1 MIIFSQLPVI
11 LNGQLIQ
18 LVLNEEIHYLLIDSR
33 KVLSSSKS
41 LFFAIKGVRN
51 DGHDHIHSS
60 YEQGVRQ
67 FVVEKEIDVKKYP
80 LANFIK
86 VTSSVL
92 ALQKLAIHHR
102 SQFNYPVI
110 GITGSN
116 GKTIVKEWLYQ
127 MLSSKYNCV
136 KNPGSYN
143 SQIGVPLSIW
153 QMNEQHEVGLFEAGI
168 SQPGEMVRLQQI
180 IQPTLGLFT
189 NLGSAHN
196 EGFESTRDKLIE
208 KLNLFSHVK
217 TLIYCA
223 DYEQIASLILEH
235 KSADQDWVSW
245 GQKPGANVLLKFTNE
260 SNVHISGK
268 YGEWNLR
275 LPFEDFAS
283 KENLLHC
290 IVVLMHFGFS
300 ETEIQDKIDQLQ
312 SIPMRLNLKQGI
324 NQCQIVDDTYNND
337 LGGIKIG
344 LDFLDG
350 LNKRKKTL
358 ILSDVLQSGLTL
370 EALSNQIS
378 LLLKEKGIQKF
389 IGIGFGFHA
398 EHSAFNDL
406 PIEKKFYLT
415 TEDFI
420 NDTDWNQFFNEAILI
435 KGARVFQFER
445 IVQLL
450 QKKIHGTVMEINLDA
465 IIHNLNFFRSLLK
478 PEVKLMVMVKAFA
491 YGSGSNEIA
500 SLLQYHRVDY
510 LGVAYVDEGV
520 ELRNNHIRVPIMVM
534 NPTEEGF
541 SIMLERDL
549 EPEIYSLGLLESLAH
564 FLNGREIKIHLKID
578 TGMHRLGFEPGD
590 FAQVIDLLKEN
601 SNIKIASIFSHLA
614 GAESDSLDD
623 FSREQAAR
631 FEEAYE
637 KICGPLKILPIMHLL
652 NSSGVLRLPEFQYD
666 MVRLGIGLYGV
677 DPSGVLQSKLLPVAT
692 LKTVISQIKK
702 VAKGETIGYGR
713 MGVANE
719 ALIVATLA
727 IGYAD
732 GYSRAFGNGIGQVI
746 IRGKKA
752 PVVGNVC
759 MDMMMVDISH
769 IADAREG
776 DEAIIFGNEMPIQ
789 QLASKIETIPYEI
802 LTNTSERVKRVFFA
816 ESM

>member
-1 MIIFSQLPVI
+1 MIIFSQLSSI

-18 LVLNEEIHYLLIDSR
+18 LVLDEEIHYLLIDSR

-41 LFFAIKGVRN
+41 LFFAINGVRN
-51 DGHDHIHSS
+51 DGHDHILSA
-60 YEQGVRQ
+60 YDQGVRQ
-67 FVVEKEIDVKKYP
+67 FIVEREMDYKKYP

-86 VTSSVL
+86 VRSSVS
-92 ALQKLAIHHR
+92 ALQQLAIHHR
-102 SQFNYPVI
+102 STFKYPVI

-127 MLSSKYNCV
+127 MLSLKYNCV

-143 SQIGVPLSIW
+143 SQIGVPLSVW
-153 QMNEQHEVGLFEAGI
+153 QMNEQHEVGIFEAGI
-168 SQPGEMVRLQQI
+168 SQPGEMTRLEQI
-180 IQPTLGLFT
+180 IQPTLGVFT

-208 KLNLFSHVK
+208 KLKLFSQSK

-223 DYEQIASLILEH
+223 DYEQIAHLILEH
-235 KSADQDWVSW
+235 KGADQDWVSW
-245 GQKPGANVLLKFTNE
+245 GQKPGANVLLKFNNH
-260 SNVHISGK
+260 SGVHISGK
-268 YGEWNLR
+268 YGELDLR
-275 LPFEDFAS
+275 LPFDDFAS

-290 IVVLMHFGFS
+290 IMVLLHFGIS

-324 NQCQIVDDTYNND
+324 NQCQIVDDTYNSD

-344 LDFLDG
+344 LDFLAG
-350 LNKRKKTL
+350 LNKQKKTL

-370 EALSNQIS
+370 QELSNQIS
-378 LLLKEKGIQKF
+378 LLLQEKGIKKF
-389 IGIGFGFHA
+389 IGIGFGFHS
-398 EHSAFNDL
+398 EHSVFNDL

-420 NDTDWNQFFNEAILI
+420 NDTDWNQFFNEGILI

-465 IIHNLNFFRSLLK
+465 IVHNLNFFRSLLN
-478 PEVKLMVMVKAFA
+478 PEVKLMIMVKAFA

-520 ELRNNHIRVPIMVM
+520 DLRNNSIRVPIMVM

-541 SIMLERDL
+541 SIMLERNL
-549 EPEIYSLGLLESLAH
+549 EPEIYSLGLLKSLAQ

-578 TGMHRLGFEPGD
+578 TGMHRLGFESEDISKG
-590 FAQVIDLLKEN
+590 IDLLKN
-601 SNIKIASIFSHLA
+601 NPNIKVASIFSHLA
-614 GAESDSLDD
+614 GSDSDALDD

-637 KICGPLKILPIMHLL
+637 RICAPLKILPIMHLL
-652 NSSGVLRLPEFQYD
+652 NSGGILRLPEYQYD
-666 MVRLGIGLYGV
+666 MVRLGIGLYGI
-677 DPSGVLQSKLLPVAT
+677 DPSGVLQSKLLSVAT

-702 VAKGETIGYGR
+702 VPKGDSIGYGR
-713 MGVANE
+713 MEVANNGMM
-719 ALIVATLA
+719 VATLA

-732 GYSRAFGNGIGQVI
+732 GYSRAFGNGIGHVL

-769 IADAREG
+769 IADVREG

-789 QLASKIETIPYEI
+789 QLASKIDTIPYEI
-802 LTNTSERVKRVFFA
+802 LTNTSERVKRVFYA